1 MSSDGDPMLTRLIE
15 RAGWAIVAVALASTC
30 IFAVASV
37 APAAAFVLEARL
49 TPDALGVPT
58 NLSSRMTLS
67 DGGALPGPASR
78 LAVYGPAGLR
88 LDLRGLATC
97 RRTTLEADGPEG
109 CPLESR
115 LGFGGGVAAV
125 DLGSQTVREPFTLE
139 LFLAPAE
146 RRRLTILIYA
156 SAKSPIA
163 AQLVLTAREARGA
176 PPYGFG
182 LVVDVPPVDVL
193 PEGASASIESS
204 YVSLGSPNV
213 AYYETVGG
221 ARKLVHVKGLIA
233 PATCSVGF
241 AFEAIVTFADGT
253 TSTGKYLS
261 SCPGR
266 RR

>member
-1 MSSDGDPMLTRLIE
+1 MSARLLE
-15 RAGWAIVAVALASTC
+15 RAVRAIVAVAVVATCVLGFAFDAS
-30 IFAVASV
+30 AS
-37 APAAAFVLEARL
+37 AFVLEARL

-58 NLSSRMTLS
+58 NLSSSMTLS
-67 DGGALPGPASR
+67 DGGVVPGPASR
-78 LAVYGPAGLR
+78 LAVYGPAGLK

-115 LGFGGGVAAV
+115 LGFGGGVAV
-125 DLGSQTVREPFTLE
+125 VELGGQIVHEPYTLE
-139 LFLAPAE
+139 FFLAPAE

-156 SAKSPIA
+156 SATSPIA
-163 AQLVLTAREARGA
+163 AQLVLTATEARGA

-204 YVSLGSPNV
+204 YVSLGSSNV

-233 PATCSVGF
+233 PATCTVGF

>member
-1 MSSDGDPMLTRLIE
+1 VSAQSAI
-15 RAGWAIVAVALASTC
+15 RAARAVVAVAVVSVCVVLA
-30 IFAVASV
+30 FALPS
-37 APAAAFVLEARL
+37 AAFVLEARL

-58 NLSSRMTLS
+58 NLSSSMTLS
-67 DGGALPGPASR
+67 DGVALPDTVSR

-97 RRTTLEADGPEG
+97 QRTALEADGPEA

-115 LGFGGGVAAV
+115 LGFGGGIAVV
-125 DLGSQTVREPFTLE
+125 DLGAQTVKESYTLE

-146 RRRLTILIYA
+146 RGRLTILIYA
-156 SAKSPIA
+156 SAADPIA
-163 AQLVLTAREARGA
+163 AQLVLTAHEARAA

-182 LVVDVPPVDVL
+182 LVVDVPPINVL

-204 YVSLGSPNV
+204 YVSLGSSNV

-233 PATCSVGF
+233 PATCSRGF
-241 AFEAIVTFADGT
+241 AFEAIVTFDDGT
-253 TSTGKYLS
+253 TSTGKFLS
-261 SCPGR
+261 RCPGGR
-266 RR
+266 R